1 MNTYINN
8 LNLKTIKEYL
18 KNEKTIILSSII
30 IGFILTVV
38 ITTTAKGYSINIQNS
53 IAKEIIRFHV
63 LANSDSLEDQALK
76 LKVKNGII
84 NMLSNELDNSKSK
97 SETKE
102 MLIKNIPNIKER
114 ALEIIKENGY
124 NYPVSVSISNSYF
137 PTKVYGDV
145 SLPAGEYEAL
155 KIEIGN
161 AKGQNWWCVM
171 FPPLCFV
178 DVNVEEIPEKD
189 KNLFKDIL
197 TEEEYTLISKE
208 ENKDKVNVKIKF
220 KIVEFFNK

>member
-8 LNLKTIKEYL
+8 LNLKKIKEYL

-30 IGFILTVV
+30 IVFILTVI
-38 ITTTAKGYSINIQNS
+38 ITTTAKGYSVNIQNS
-53 IAKEIIRFHV
+53 IAEEVIRFHV
-63 LANSDSLEDQALK
+63 LANSDSQKDQELK
-76 LKVKNGII
+76 LKVKNGVI
-84 NMLSNELDNSKSK
+84 NMLANELDNSKSK

-102 MLIKNIPNIKER
+102 LLIKNIPNIEAK

-137 PTKVYGDV
+137 PTKVYGDI

-155 KIEIGN
+155 KIEIGD

-178 DVNVEEIPEKD
+178 DVTVKEVPEKD

-197 TEEEYTLISKE
+197 TEEEYELISKE
-208 ENKDKVNVKIKF
+208 ENKDK
-220 KIVEFFNK
+220 FN